1 MANKVK
7 ERREQLGKTQ
17 DWLAEKV
24 GVSRRYIIKIEKDQV
39 NPSVVLAKRIAS
51 SLGRFVEEIFV

>member
-1 MANKVK
+1 MPNKVK

-17 DWLAEKV
+17 GWLAEKV
-24 GVSRRYIIKIEKDQV
+24 GISTRYVIKIEKDQV
-39 NPSVVLAKRIAS
+39 NPSVVLAKKIAT